1 MVVIPRIGR
10 FEYIAEMSNEEDE
23 RYLELGEGEV
33 SEAVG
38 RLVGPGA
45 ERGEHGEKEG
55 EWREVVEGWTLFVR
69 FVLRV
74 VVVVVVVCSIA
85 VIDCGAD
92 AVVVVTVD
100 AG

>member
-1 MVVIPRIGR
+1 
-10 FEYIAEMSNEEDE
+10 MSNEEDE

-33 SEAVG
+33 SETVG

-74 VVVVVVVCSIA
+74 VVVVCSIA
-85 VIDCGAD
+85 VVDCGAD
-92 AVVVVTVD
+92 AAVVVVITVD

>member
-10 FEYIAEMSNEEDE
+10 FEYISEMSNEEDE

-55 EWREVVEGWTLFVR
+55 EWREVVEGWTLLVC
-69 FVLRV
+69 FVLR
-74 VVVVVVVCSIA
+74 VVVVVVCSIA
-85 VIDCGAD
+85 VVVCGAD
-92 AVVVVTVD
+92 AVVVVTVA